1 MWVLGNNIFSK
12 IHPHP
17 LYLKSSFWYTSN
29 RLQGKM
35 DDVSCLH
42 LALVKYMRATCHV
55 FEWFWYFPF
64 ISNIHTLIFTILLR
78 HIFFSLQQ
86 YNMCNTVLACWCN
99 ASTMMESTY
108 HGKRWLQVLFLCVRF
123 CVGGFIF
130 LFFYLCD
137 FFRKGEIKL
146 TDLVSFLPDIEK
158 SRCIFNARA
167 TLLIPQCWYVVLVGQ
182 HINDPKIMLK
192 RLQWL
197 TLYWILESME
207 NNK

>member
-1 MWVLGNNIFSK
+1 MCEFLATIYFRKSTL
-12 IHPHP
+12 IP

-86 YNMCNTVLACWCN
+86 YNMCN
-99 ASTMMESTY
+99 S
-108 HGKRWLQVLFLCVRF
+108 
-123 CVGGFIF
+123 
-130 LFFYLCD
+130 
-137 FFRKGEIKL
+137 
-146 TDLVSFLPDIEK
+146 
-158 SRCIFNARA
+158 
-167 TLLIPQCWYVVLVGQ
+167 LLIVYTALCTSHL
-182 HINDPKIMLK
+182 
-192 RLQWL
+192 LQRIISHFVFFK
-197 TLYWILESME
+197 YA
-207 NNK
+207 NFNQR

>member
-1 MWVLGNNIFSK
+1 MCEFLATIYFRKSTL
-12 IHPHP
+12 IP

-137 FFRKGEIKL
+137 FFRKRGNQVDGL
-146 TDLVSFLPDIEK
+146 SQFP
-158 SRCIFNARA
+158 ARHWKVKVYIQR
-167 TLLIPQCWYVVLVGQ
+167 TCYSLDSMCWYIQFWWV
-182 HINDPKIMLK
+182 KILMIRK
-192 RLQWL
+192 
-197 TLYWILESME
+197 
-207 NNK
+207 